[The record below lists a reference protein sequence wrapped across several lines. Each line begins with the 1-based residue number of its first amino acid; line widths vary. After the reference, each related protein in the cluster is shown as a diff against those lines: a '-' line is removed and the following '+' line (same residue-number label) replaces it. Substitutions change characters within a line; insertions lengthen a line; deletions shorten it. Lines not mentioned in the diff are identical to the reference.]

1 MFNFS
6 RLDVVVINLMHSKVW
21 LIVDFLIYINLG
33 LFFAL
38 GYMSNVDV
46 VLSMLIYYLICDNI
60 NVRYDVNMLIEKL
73 KGVE

>member
-73 KGVE
+73 EGVE